1 MMEIEAETSTRG
13 APTGPPGPN
22 IEPISSYSLIR
33 KYGSEVEEFASDT
46 PEVTSNPEAVRMITL
61 VCPEG
66 AFDYP
71 VSHGER
77 EYYPYRL
84 TTDYSYPTREFGG
97 PWVVDVPIE
106 IYHHFLGPGGF
117 RVYEG

>member
-1 MMEIEAETSTRG
+1 MNIEEDALSSEITSEVAIEA
-13 APTGPPGPN
+13 
-22 IEPISSYSLIR
+22 
-33 KYGSEVEEFASDT
+33 
-46 PEVTSNPEAVRMITL
+46 PEVPEAAPEVAIEAPKVLVEAVSEAPDLEPSPEAVRMVTL
-61 VCPEG
+61 ICPEG

-84 TTDYSYPTREFGG
+84 TVDHSYPTREFGG

-117 RVYEG
+117 KVYEG

>member
-1 MMEIEAETSTRG
+1 MKTGIEAL
-13 APTGPPGPN
+13 PPEMQDEIKTA
-22 IEPISSYSLIR
+22 IE
-33 KYGSEVEEFASDT
+33 AT
-46 PEVTSNPEAVRMITL
+46 PPEALEEIRAAVATGDGDVHDLPDRMVTL

-77 EYYPYRL
+77 EFYPYRL
-84 TTDYSYPTREFGG
+84 RVDHTYPAREFGG

-106 IYHHFLGPGGF
+106 IYHHFLGAAGFSVYDGG
-117 RVYEG
+117 

>member
-1 MMEIEAETSTRG
+1 MKAEAPLSDVPATQSEISEAFEVPE
-13 APTGPPGPN
+13 APT
-22 IEPISSYSLIR
+22 EAL
-33 KYGSEVEEFASDT
+33 
-46 PEVTSNPEAVRMITL
+46 PETVRMVTL

-84 TTDYSYPTREFGG
+84 TTQYDYPTREFGG

-106 IYHHFLGPGGF
+106 IYHLFLGPGGF
-117 RVYEG
+117 RVYEGR